1 MGIEQTMTAAR
12 AEALFASTANT
23 GQRLGRDEMATV
35 IRGAVRR
42 YGGIRGCAEEM
53 AFAYGDHPEAA
64 AERMRWARRCVTEV
78 YGSRG
83 WVRPMMRIA
92 PRV

>member
-12 AEALFASTANT
+12 AEALFASTART

-35 IRGAVRR
+35 IRDAVRR
-42 YGGIRGCAEEM
+42 YGGVRGCAAQM

-64 AERMRWARRCVTEV
+64 AARMRWARRCVLEI
-78 YGSRG
+78 YGPPEH
-83 WVRPMMRIA
+83 VRTTTNIA
-92 PRV
+92 LRV